1 MAMITSKELEHIAC
15 SSKIYSINVQE
26 ALDDVLHKEP
36 SKMDPEATARN
47 TSALA
52 MLVPEA
58 QAVVTTF
65 ASIFD
70 PPTDLPRKD
79 LKISRLF
86 LKMAVFLQKYQV

>member
-1 MAMITSKELEHIAC
+1 MAMITSKELEYIAR

-58 QAVVTTF
+58 Q
-65 ASIFD
+65 
-70 PPTDLPRKD
+70 
-79 LKISRLF
+79 
-86 LKMAVFLQKYQV
+86 